1 MITTAT
7 VPSSSVLEE
16 RIYKAAATR
25 RRNTDAQN
33 MRIRARFNQLYN
45 QQRLR
50 IDDVIKT
57 IAEEF
62 CLSVA
67 TVEKKLK
74 G

>member
-25 RRNTDAQN
+25 RRNTDAQLL
-33 MRIRARFNQLYN
+33 RIRARFNQLYN

-50 IDDVIKT
+50 IDDVIKI

-74 G
+74 Q